1 MIARVVATLNCL
13 APGQT
18 FLGVSAG
25 EAHEY
30 TATGLWPA
38 HKTRQMQLVEAIE
51 LSRNLW
57 FGEVVSVLHLV
68 KSSQPKWMAMAKR
81 RRHQWRRADIA
92 TLFLRPTPSLYGT
105 RRITQSRPTDV
116 RTQVF

>member
-18 FLGVSAG
+18 FLGVGAG

-38 HKTRQMQLVEAIE
+38 DKTRQMQLYIKPQMMK
-51 LSRNLW
+51 S
-57 FGEVVSVLHLV
+57 LHE
-68 KSSQPKWMAMAKR
+68 R
-81 RRHQWRRADIA
+81 R
-92 TLFLRPTPSLYGT
+92 
-105 RRITQSRPTDV
+105 
-116 RTQVF
+116 